1 MKRILLTILTL
12 GLFCCHI
19 GLSSSSDW
27 SYKIGKRDV
36 LSISVPGNPD
46 FSLEAIAVS
55 EEGSI
60 SYPVLG
66 DIEVEGLTVAE
77 VAEKIRAGLIEKKML
92 LQPTVSVEIKEY
104 RSQSVTILGEVRT
117 TGKHFLKGRE
127 RLLDVLAEA
136 GGLSAAAGEININ
149 RATPEG
155 SQNIVIKTSELLT
168 DTANKN
174 PLLSSGDVIFIRTR
188 ETAQVFVSGEV
199 ATEKPLPYVEGMTVY
214 QAVITAG
221 GLTRFGAKSKV
232 KIKRTANGKEEILS
246 LNLSDIEKGKQKD
259 VLLLPNDQIIVGR
272 RVV

>member
-19 GLSSSSDW
+19 GHSSSSDW

-168 DTANKN
+168 DTSNKN
-174 PLLSSGDVIFIRTR
+174 PLLISGDVIFIRTR

-221 GLTRFGAKSKV
+221 GLTRFGAKNKV

-272 RVV
+272 RVF